1 MPAKI
6 ESKLY
11 AWDAPTI
18 DCSIPHP
25 DYPKDPSRKYFK
37 ISAIFNCG
45 SNTDFLSVRTLIS
58 AGMYAGDRVRVRIV
72 EPSGIIF
79 DLPVQVIKNPPQAL
93 YSSCPKAL
101 MYSSSGQTAQVNFA
115 LSRDGGPWVVSQSR
129 YFSVERQSLDPLT
142 RPRLDRG
149 SRWVQIT
156 YPQWQPSHKV
166 RLRGFTMTGHEDLG
180 WKPMTGGTAQF
191 EIPLSWF
198 QQNRGKQVWLNY
210 ALEAVTGSDYQF
222 SRLLYIPSLEV
233 PPASEEAPEVPAKVP
248 VKKPAKASEAPA
260 KVPGKPAKRPP
271 SKA

>member
-18 DCSIPHP
+18 DCSIEHP
-25 DYPKDPSRKYFK
+25 GYPQDPSRRYFL
-37 ISAIFNCG
+37 IRGIYNCG

-115 LSRDGGPWVVSQSR
+115 LSRNGGAWVVSQSR
-129 YFSVERQSLDPLT
+129 YYTVQVQSFDPLD
-142 RPRLDRG
+142 RPTLERG
-149 SRWVQIT
+149 SRVVKVT

-180 WKPMTGGTAQF
+180 WKSMEGGSAKF

-198 QQNRGKQVWLNY
+198 QQNRGQPVWLNY

-233 PPASEEAPEVPAKVP
+233 PPASAKAPEGPAKVP